1 MLTAAGASRNVRTS
15 LHLEVG
21 MRMGL
26 REANQKFS
34 RAVSAVR
41 AGHEVVLTERGT
53 PIAVIK
59 PLGASKRRPAL
70 ARMIADGRLTGPA
83 HLRPIR
89 RRGWKPPINKG
100 RPLSDLIREDR
111 DAG

>member
-1 MLTAAGASRNVRTS
+1 
-15 LHLEVG
+15 

-26 REANQKFS
+26 REANHKFS
-34 RAVSAVR
+34 QAVSAVK
-41 AGHEVVLTERGT
+41 AGHEVVLTERGK

-59 PLGASKRRPAL
+59 PLPSSRREAAL

-89 RRGWKPPINKG
+89 RRGWKPPINKA

-111 DAG
+111 DAGW

>member
-1 MLTAAGASRNVRTS
+1 
-15 LHLEVG
+15 

-34 RAVSAVR
+34 KAIKAVK
-41 AGHEVVLTERGT
+41 AGREVVLTERGK

-59 PLGASKRRPAL
+59 PLASTSTFDAAI

-111 DAG
+111 DAGW